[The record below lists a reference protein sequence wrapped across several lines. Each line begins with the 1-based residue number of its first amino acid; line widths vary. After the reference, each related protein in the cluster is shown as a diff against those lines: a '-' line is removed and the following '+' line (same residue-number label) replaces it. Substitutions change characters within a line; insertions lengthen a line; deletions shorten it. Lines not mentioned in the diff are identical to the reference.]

1 MWGKGYFSPGLSL
14 AQIPEPELGTHRN
27 IFLTEKQLVTSA
39 VDIILIYASKFIWHL
54 QNIQR
59 KESSEER
66 AIRRLSEFIKYLTR
80 LSQMFSVLQNSKCI
94 LPNMFSVN
102 VYLEGN
108 LIRMLVMHLHLTH
121 QNVLLESFDV
131 QETFWVFFISSSSP
145 FYFETGS
152 RLLLTINE
160 YSPQRIWFHLR
171 HWETTSFQPT
181 LNPVENIFSWT
192 Y

>member
-14 AQIPEPELGTHRN
+14 AQIPELGTHRN